1 MLHKGGSIIPL
12 LEIDGD
18 LVVILF
24 GNSSQNIYMDLGGH
38 AEENETIFDTSI
50 REGREESLNTFNIS
64 IDKIYNLNDKK
75 TIINNY
81 VEHSGYYGFFYK
93 YNIKFEDLAQIY
105 NHNKKIIY
113 SLSNVPKYWK
123 ETKSIN
129 IFKINSLIR
138 GDSHDNK
145 YFKCLDYFNK
155 PQIVFNRPIK
165 YILRAILTNI
175 IKKNND
181 KWEVINLPTLNVIV
195 KENINESLKFLNG
208 TISVNIL

>member
-1 MLHKGGSIIPL
+1 MLHKGASIIPL
-12 LEIDGD
+12 LEIDDD

-24 GNSSQNIYMDLGGH
+24 GNSSLNIYMDLGGH
-38 AEENETIFDTSI
+38 TEDNETIFDTAI

-64 IDKIYNLNDKK
+64 IDKIYNLNDKE
-75 TIINNY
+75 TIINNC
-81 VEHSGYYGFFYK
+81 VEYRGYYGFFNK
-93 YNIKFEDLAQIY
+93 YNINFVDFAQIY
-105 NHNKKIIY
+105 NYNKKIIY
-113 SLSNVPKYWK
+113 SSSNVPKYWK

-129 IFKINSLIR
+129 IFKIDSLIR

-145 YFKCLDYFNK
+145 YFKCLDYFNN
-155 PQIVFNRPIK
+155 PQIVYYRPIK

-181 KWEVINLPTLNVIV
+181 KWEVINLPTLNIIV
-195 KENINESLKFLNG
+195 KDNINESLNFLNG